1 MFYIANVTGK
11 KKRKNKKKHLAPS
24 DSHSNATDSN
34 KAVRSRSQDNVGSTH
49 AEAKQE
55 HTGSTTHSHRQLH
68 HAYGSHSVSSRVELD
83 AVAERPS
90 RQSDSDIEQSDSH
103 QIDGQ
108 EEDGLEGSSEDEE
121 NSNSNVMNSTSVQYY
136 DSINH
141 IPNYHPPPGIQ
152 NHLQPSAVPRATT
165 PAENR
170 TGSHSHTNSNSTLS
184 NQNNSNNNIKTPAAP
199 AATGIMSWFQPQLP
213 IDHMVQDD
221 SISGEVRHK
230 GHHHHHPAPSGQSNS
245 HHPSAADRGNSNGSI
260 AAPALSTASSTM
272 GSSFA
277 YVRNLFSG
285 KSANYDR
292 RSVVPVIS
300 TASSQLGVLEEE
312 QNTDQPIFTVEKPR
326 IPFQTSNIRASVA
339 DPSAISVHGTSTHI
353 VATSISTS
361 GRPYLTSNE
370 NNEIEESV

>member
-1 MFYIANVTGK
+1 MHVLNLFQIANVTGK

-24 DSHSNATDSN
+24 
-34 KAVRSRSQDNVGSTH
+34 VRSRSQDNAGSTH
-49 AEAKQE
+49 TEAKQE

-68 HAYGSHSVSSRVELD
+68 HGSHSVSSRVELD

-108 EEDGLEGSSEDEE
+108 EEEGLEGSSEDEE
-121 NSNSNVMNSTSVQYY
+121 NSNSNMMNSTSVQYY

-141 IPNYHPPPGIQ
+141 IPNYHPPPGVQ
-152 NHLQPSAVPRATT
+152 NHLQPTPAVRPTT
-165 PAENR
+165 PVENR
-170 TGSHSHTNSNSTLS
+170 TGSRSHTNSNSTLS
-184 NQNNSNNNIKTPAAP
+184 NQNNSNNNIKTPTAP
-199 AATGIMSWFQPQLP
+199 VSTGIMSWFQPQLP

-221 SISGEVRHK
+221 SISGEVRQK
-230 GHHHHHPAPSGQSNS
+230 GHHHHHHPVPSGQSNLLHS
-245 HHPSAADRGNSNGSI
+245 GAADRANSSNSV
-260 AAPALSTASSTM
+260 AAPALSTASSNM
-272 GSSFA
+272 GSSIA

-300 TASSQLGVLEEE
+300 TASSRLGVLEEE

-370 NNEIEESV
+370 NNLIEESV